1 MGEGRDMCLEGK
13 FPIEHKKDTGAVIYI
28 VSKREGERRLRGE
41 CNCQTVARSGDSA
54 FQRIEIILNDQAVHA
69 WVIFRS
75 VPCRRFI

>member
-41 CNCQTVARSGDSA
+41 CNLPDRRSVRGFGLPADRDNPQRSGCT
-54 FQRIEIILNDQAVHA
+54 
-69 WVIFRS
+69 S
-75 VPCRRFI
+75 VGDLPIGAL